1 MTTTQKR
8 LCVILSAFVIALTAA
23 WFAVP
28 PPEAA
33 KAQGFAR
40 GNFFENIKVVP
51 ILSYASAATDRNSE
65 VIDTRGYGRCMIVVH
80 LAAVADA
87 GANNFFLKSADA
99 ASNETTLTSG
109 ADVLGS
115 SQTILG
121 TDDDKAKY
129 IDFAPDKRFYQLT
142 MNKDATN
149 LCAESAVV
157 YLYQTRVA
165 RPVTHGAGGTTI
177 GEGTGAVAGENL
189 NLATQGTQ

>member
-1 MTTTQKR
+1 MMTTQKR
-8 LCVILSAFVIALTAA
+8 LGVILSAFVIALTAA

-33 KAQGFAR
+33 QAQFAR
-40 GNFFENIKVVP
+40 GNFFENIKIVP
-51 ILSYASAATDRNSE
+51 ILSEASAATDRTSE
-65 VIDTRGYGRCMIVVH
+65 VIDTRGYGRVIIVVH
-80 LAAVADA
+80 LSAVADA
-87 GANNFFLKSADA
+87 GANNFFLQSADA

-121 TDDDKAKY
+121 TDDNKVKY
-129 IDFAPDKRFYQLT
+129 IDFTPDKRFYQLT

-157 YLYQTRVA
+157 FLYQTRVT
-165 RPVTHGAGGTTI
+165 RPVTHGLGTSTI
-177 GEGTGAVAGENL
+177 GEGTATATGENL
-189 NLATQGTQ
+189 NVAIQGTQ